1 MTFDEAVKA
10 ERISPEEAFA
20 LFDSLPTVDLAF
32 MRGTWKGRELRT
44 GHVLDGLLGATG
56 WYGKQFL
63 DGERVHPLLFFTTD
77 RSAVFPVDP
86 RKWPSPTLQGAVGQ
100 HRADVETDAF
110 KARLRLT
117 EYRGKVSATMVYD
130 DRPILD
136 VFRKVDDGTVL
147 GAMDARGMPQPY
159 FFVLRR
165 DPDAAKLFPAR

>member
-10 ERISPEEAFA
+10 ERISPQDALV

-32 MRGTWKGRELRT
+32 MRGTWKGSELRT
-44 GHVLDGLLGATG
+44 GHALDGVLGATG

-63 DGERVHPLLFFTTD
+63 DEERVHPLLFFTVD

-86 RKWPSPTLQGAVGQ
+86 KKWPSPSRQGAVGQ
-100 HRADVETDAF
+100 YRADVETDTY

-117 EYRGKVSATMVYD
+117 EFRGKVSATMVYD

-136 VFRKVDDGTVL
+136 VFRKVDDNTVL

-165 DPDAAKLFPAR
+165 DPDAVKLFPAR